1 MTKEHNE
8 DIGWLDEVRDR
19 MGSVEKQVE
28 VKISVEDEE
37 NGIWK
42 KMNWKSLGLDGVRGF
57 WFKKFKS
64 LHGLMS
70 KS

>member
-1 MTKEHNE
+1 
-8 DIGWLDEVRDR
+8 

-42 KMNWKSLGLDGVRGF
+42 KMNWKSLGLDGVRRL
-57 WFKKFKS
+57 WF
-64 LHGLMS
+64 
-70 KS
+70 